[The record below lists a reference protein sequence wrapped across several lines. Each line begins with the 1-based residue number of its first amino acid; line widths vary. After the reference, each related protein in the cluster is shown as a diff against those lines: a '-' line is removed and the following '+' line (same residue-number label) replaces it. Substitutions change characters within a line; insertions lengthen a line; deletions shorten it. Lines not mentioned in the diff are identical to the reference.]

1 MSAGVMAVF
10 LFVKCGEQFLVIQDT
25 FDVQAMLAAGPKV

>member
-1 MSAGVMAVF
+1 MSAGVIAVY

-25 FDVQAMLAAGPKV
+25 FDIKAMLAAGPKA